1 MLNKLYIAMYLCLF
15 LIYSTVIAYIV
26 CDKMIMFSRPTC
38 LRRPP
43 GSGNKNRRLSLCT
56 GILGIETTLSCGVF
70 SDYMA
75 LSAFS
80 DEGSLQAAELLAVV
94 C

>member
-38 LRRPP
+38 FRRPL
-43 GSGNKNRRLSLCT
+43 GSGNQDRRLDAYFFFQVWGCLTKLCGART
-56 GILGIETTLSCGVF
+56 SNLTPWSQPSTAPQP
-70 SDYMA
+70 Y
-75 LSAFS
+75 
-80 DEGSLQAAELLAVV
+80 
-94 C
+94 